1 MAEDTGGQER
11 TEAPTVKRR
20 EDARKEGRVAVSRE
34 VSSAALLGLFALFF
48 LVAGDLELQ
57 TLMSVWRTVFQDM
70 MHTDLTPESTR
81 SLFLMVTGALAPV
94 MLVLFL
100 LAVLVA
106 VMCTVLQIGPLLTP
120 LKMQAER
127 LNPLN
132 GVKRIFSSQGAAE
145 LGKSLFKI
153 TVIGMVTY
161 LAYRKEILPILTL
174 SKLPTEG
181 IFLFNFALIGKLFAQ
196 VALALVILA
205 IFDYMYQRWH
215 NEQRLKMT
223 KQELKDEMKQT
234 EGDPQ
239 LRSRVRQVQR
249 EMSRA
254 RMMENVPK
262 ADVIVTNPTHFAI
275 ALQYDREVMDA
286 PRLVAKGA
294 DYLAQRIREIAAEN
308 NVPIME
314 NPLVAREIYHNVEV
328 GQEIPEQFFRVVAEI
343 LAYVY
348 RLRGATGQMS
358 QRAG

>member
-1 MAEDTGGQER
+1 MAEDSGAQER

-48 LVAGDLELQ
+48 LVAGDIELQ
-57 TLMSVWRTVFQDM
+57 TLMAVWRGVFQDM
-70 MHTDLTPESTR
+70 VYTDLTPETTR
-81 SLFLMVTGALAPV
+81 SLFLTVTGELAPV

-100 LAVLVA
+100 LAVVVA
-106 VMCTVLQIGPLLTP
+106 VMSTVLQIGPLLTP
-120 LKMQAER
+120 LKFQGSR
-127 LNPLN
+127 LSPLN

-161 LAYRKEILPILTL
+161 FAYRKEILPILTL

-196 VALALVILA
+196 VAIALVILA

-294 DYLAQRIREIAAEN
+294 DHLAQRIREVATEN
-308 NVPIME
+308 DVPIME

-348 RLRGATGQMS
+348 RLRGTTGQMS